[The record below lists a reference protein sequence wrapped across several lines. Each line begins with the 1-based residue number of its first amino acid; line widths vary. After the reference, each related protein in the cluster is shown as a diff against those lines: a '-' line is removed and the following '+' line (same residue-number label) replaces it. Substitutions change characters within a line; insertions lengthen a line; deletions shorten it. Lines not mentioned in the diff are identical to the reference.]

1 LEYEKQ
7 HNQIFTDFI
16 YNNFDIKRSNTV
28 RLFEGYVETNANLIN
43 IILTILESK
52 NIKNKNFKN
61 QPNKLFL
68 QLLNIEIKYSLFQVS
83 KILKYYGYNNFNEF
97 YKPNILEEDKTDK
110 YNQMT
115 NVFSYVFFRSMIF
128 FNLENFLKIL
138 FSQNN
143 HSNILQE
150 EIDEDKKIDFIK
162 HTLQNSKYIETIN
175 KLFTITTKTKIPKF
189 IKNTTRLCAIESN
202 LL

>member
-1 LEYEKQ
+1 
-7 HNQIFTDFI
+7 
-16 YNNFDIKRSNTV
+16 
-28 RLFEGYVETNANLIN
+28 
-43 IILTILESK
+43 
-52 NIKNKNFKN
+52 
-61 QPNKLFL
+61 
-68 QLLNIEIKYSLFQVS
+68 LNIEIKYSLFQVS

-128 FNLENFLKIL
+128 FNLERFLKIL

-143 HSNILQE
+143 HTNILQE
-150 EIDEDKKIDFIK
+150 EIDESKKIDFIK
-162 HTLQNSKYIETIN
+162 DTLENTKYIETIN
-175 KLFTITTKTKIPKF
+175 KLFTIITKSKIPKF
-189 IKNTTRLCAIESN
+189 IKNTTRLCVIESN